1 MVYISWQFPANKK
14 ATSTEMDF
22 MCHLHTAYMPE
33 LPKRNSK
40 LQEQENELL
49 EWRNLFN
56 LFIRFNNN
64 EMPQDRREIILENI
78 KIKIRALTNKTD

>member
-1 MVYISWQFPANKK
+1 
-14 ATSTEMDF
+14 

-33 LPKRNSK
+33 LPNRNNKR
-40 LQEQENELL
+40 QEQEDELL

-78 KIKIRALTNKTD
+78 KMKIRALTNKTD